1 MGQYYRPAVLKHTW
15 KKNKKPVKASLLCY
29 DYDVDGYLIGAKL
42 MEHSYVGNPLVQ
54 DMEELIAT
62 KYKGYPFAWIGDYSD
77 AVEINGENVDLYTE
91 ANKFMYKDYD
101 SDSDAKSS
109 RYLSLKRELNHEKH
123 HYKYLFNKTKKQYCV
138 IPKENKG
145 KSVIHPLPLLTAYGN
160 GRGGGDYGIDDER
173 VGSWAFDKIG
183 ATDNPQDFAGFDEI
197 SGFFKLD
204 W

>member
-29 DYDVDGYLIGAKL
+29 DYDDGGWFIGAKL

-54 DMEELIAT
+54 DMEELLAT
-62 KYKGYPFAWIGDYSD
+62 KFKGYPFVWVGDYAD
-77 AVEINGENVDLYTE
+77 EVEINGENKDIYTE
-91 ANKFMYKDYD
+91 ANRFIYKDYEGN
-101 SDSDAKSS
+101 SEAKTY
-109 RYLSLKRELNHEKH
+109 RYLELKRELKHEKH

-138 IPKENKG
+138 IPEMVDG
-145 KSVIHPLPLLTAYGN
+145 KHAIHPLPLLTADGN
-160 GRGGGDYGIDDER
+160 GRGGGDYRLEDER

-197 SGFFKLD
+197 SGFFELD